1 MEEDKYWDPVIETLP
16 REKLQQLQLA
26 KFKKIFSWAYERS
39 KFHHKL
45 YTDAGIEPG
54 DIRTFDDIRKVPK
67 VEKLMMRV
75 AQGKTRTL
83 TEICYACPWK
93 QLQNIIRPAAQRGSQ
108 YISLIAGGTIR
119 GRDRRY

>member
-1 MEEDKYWDPVIETLP
+1 VEEDKYWNPVIETLP

-75 AQGKTRTL
+75 AQGKDPYPHGDML
-83 TEICYACPWK
+83 CVPLEAVTEYH
-93 QLQNIIRPAAQRGSQ
+93 QTS
-108 YISLIAGGTIR
+108 GTTGQPVYQPDSWR
-119 GRDRRY
+119 HYSWSR